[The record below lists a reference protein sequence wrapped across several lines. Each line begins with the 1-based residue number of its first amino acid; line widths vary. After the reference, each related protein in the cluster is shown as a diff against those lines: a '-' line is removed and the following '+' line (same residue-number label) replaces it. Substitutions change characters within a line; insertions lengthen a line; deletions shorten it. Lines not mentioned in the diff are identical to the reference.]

1 LITVLGTLSSAFEPT
16 LAAPDGGDVVEQ
28 GLCCVLVGE
37 RLAVNQERLQR
48 AEQPFGTA

>member
-1 LITVLGTLSSAFEPT
+1 MITVLGTLSSAFEPA

-37 RLAVNQERLQR
+37 RLAVYEERL
-48 AEQPFGTA
+48 

>member
-1 LITVLGTLSSAFEPT
+1 VITVLGTRSSAFEPALAA

-37 RLAVNQERLQR
+37 RLAVNQERL
-48 AEQPFGTA
+48 